1 MHCPK
6 IIKGYFLWIKAC
18 VLYMCVCLT
27 HTHTHTLTVYFESTL
42 CVSHYH
48 QLPHAINSV
57 IYNLHYLRFLTNI
70 VNNQN
75 GIFLFSLEQQLDH
88 SLFNCSLQQ
97 TTKNIKHKKW
107 KEEDIPA
114 QNCSIFI
121 VQFQFNLKQ
130 PYLLFNHFISLVI
143 VPSSLRRLT
152 YSSQPLFH
160 FLFSANSFGPHF
172 LLVPWLYFL
181 FGCFW
186 DS

>member
-1 MHCPK
+1 MCAV
-6 IIKGYFLWIKAC
+6 YVC
-18 VLYMCVCLT
+18 VSNT
-27 HTHTHTLTVYFESTL
+27 HTHTHCVFRKYSLCESLSPT
-42 CVSHYH
+42 S
-48 QLPHAINSV
+48 PRTINSV

>member
-1 MHCPK
+1 ME
-6 IIKGYFLWIKAC
+6 YFCFRWNSNSTIPCLIAAC
-18 VLYMCVCLT
+18 SKVL
-27 HTHTHTLTVYFESTL
+27 
-42 CVSHYH
+42 
-48 QLPHAINSV
+48 
-57 IYNLHYLRFLTNI
+57 
-70 VNNQN
+70 
-75 GIFLFSLEQQLDH
+75 
-88 SLFNCSLQQ
+88 
-97 TTKNIKHKKW
+97 KNVKHKKG

-152 YSSQPLFH
+152 YSSQSLFH
-160 FLFSANSFGPHF
+160 SLFSANSFGPHF

-186 DS
+186 DFICPIVLPSSFSPLIIQRLNPPIPPTSL